1 MKNQDES
8 TTYIQLSYR
17 TFTIFES
24 FFYLIVSHAGQQKS
38 PFYKGLFLFR
48 CNLSLI
54 RPEVLLKIEDLLFDI
69 FTF

>member
-24 FFYLIVSHAGQQKS
+24 FFYLIDTHTGNKKA
-38 PFYKGLFLFR
+38 PLYKGLFLFR
-48 CNLSLI
+48 CNFSLV
-54 RPEVLLKIEDLLFDI
+54 RPKVLLKIEDLLFDI